1 MPEPPVLLLRNAT
14 VIRGQAKVF
23 DRLSLEVPAERN
35 VAILGPNGAGK
46 STLLQLVTRDLYPT
60 YDVDSRIEVL
70 GRVRWNVADL
80 RHLLGVVSH
89 ELQVR
94 HQREIRGVDVVRSG
108 FFGSIGIHAHQT
120 LDESELARVEESL
133 ERLKIKPLRDRMF
146 NAMSAG
152 EQRRFLLARALVG
165 DPRTL
170 LLDEPTTSLD
180 LRAAF
185 ELLTL
190 LRELAR
196 EGRRLVLV
204 THRVEEIPPE
214 VSWILLLKEGELVA
228 AGEKQDV
235 LRPEALSDVFEVPL
249 RVVEREGFYAL
260 LPGPEMSAISRASS
274 VSAGSVRQARTP

>member
-1 MPEPPVLLLRNAT
+1 M
-14 VIRGQAKVF
+14 
-23 DRLSLEVPAERN
+23 
-35 VAILGPNGAGK
+35 
-46 STLLQLVTRDLYPT
+46 
-60 YDVDSRIEVL
+60 
-70 GRVRWNVADL
+70 ADL

-170 LLDEPTTSLD
+170 LLDEPTASLD